1 LQIYEKLITF
11 ARKFSKI
18 VMEET
23 KIKTDSVKAWLLA
36 ARPKT
41 LSGAAVPVMI
51 GGALA
56 YTDVDSYFDADFSWL
71 AFLLCLLFAF
81 AMQIDANFINDFFD
95 FANGAD
101 DAETRLGP
109 RRACAQGWVKLDSMK
124 RAIAATTCIACIV
137 GLPLAWYGGMEMVL
151 IGILSVVFAF
161 LYTTFFSYRGLG
173 DILVLVF
180 FGIVPVCC
188 TYYVQLH
195 TITWQVFL
203 ASLACG
209 MVIDALLIVNN
220 FRDRD
225 NDRLSGKNTII
236 VKLGPE
242 AGLQLYAGVG
252 VGAVILGGT
261 FWLNGH
267 LLAFLFPFIYLLL
280 HILTYL
286 KIKRIYQGK
295 ALNLCL
301 GETAR
306 NIFIYGLC
314 VSIGLLL
321 I

>member
-1 LQIYEKLITF
+1 MSEVGI
-11 ARKFSKI
+11 
-18 VMEET
+18 
-23 KIKTDSVKAWLLA
+23 IKTDSPKAWLLA

-51 GGALA
+51 GVALA
-56 YTDVDSYFDADFSWL
+56 YVDAQEYEGDVFNWVA
-71 AFLLCLLFAF
+71 ALLCLLFAF

-95 FANGAD
+95 FANGTD

-124 RAIAATTCIACIV
+124 KAIALTTCLSCVI
-137 GLPLAWYGGMEMVL
+137 GLPLAYYGGLEMILV
-151 IGILSVVFAF
+151 GILCVLFAF
-161 LYTTFFSYRGLG
+161 LYTTFFSYQGLG
-173 DILVLVF
+173 DLLVLVF
-180 FGIVPVCC
+180 FGFIPVCC

-195 TITWQVFL
+195 TVNWQVFL

-225 NDRLSGKNTII
+225 NDRLTGKNTII
-236 VKLGPE
+236 VRLGAE
-242 AGLQLYAGVG
+242 AGLQLYLGVG
-252 VGAVILGGT
+252 IGAIILGGT
-261 FWLNGH
+261 FLMNGH
-267 LLAFLFPFIYLLL
+267 LLAFLFPFLYLVL
-280 HILTYL
+280 HVFTYL
-286 KIKRIYQGK
+286 RIKRTWQGK